1 MTPNYTNA
9 SSRADTTSDLVSA
22 AHSDTPPG
30 ASGSS
35 HALPIALTSLFA
47 ALLAVLGLI
56 PKIDL
61 PLGVPI
67 TLQTLGVMLAGCLL
81 GPKRALQALLLFLL
95 AVALGLPLLSG
106 GRGGLAVFMAPS
118 SGYLLGWPLGA
129 FVTGWLMAWFT
140 QRSAQT
146 QAFTAAW
153 QAFVASAIGGLLVV
167 HVCGVVGLVMIANL
181 SWHQAAW
188 GTLVFVPGDLIKC
201 GLTALVV
208 HTVARGLPDWRLGGV
223 SAH

>member
-1 MTPNYTNA
+1 MSDLDSQINTSSADTTNA
-9 SSRADTTSDLVSA
+9 SSSA
-22 AHSDTPPG
+22 A
-30 ASGSS
+30 
-35 HALPIALTSLFA
+35 ALPIALTSLFA
-47 ALLAVLGLI
+47 ALLVVLGLI

-106 GRGGLAVFMAPS
+106 GRGGLGVFMAPA
-118 SGYLLGWPLGA
+118 SGYLLGWPIGA
-129 FVTGWLMAWFT
+129 WVTGIFMAWLT
-140 QRSAQT
+140 QRQTTHSPHRSAVH
-146 QAFTAAW
+146 
-153 QAFVASAIGGLLVV
+153 AFVASALGGLLMV
-167 HVCGVVGLVMIANL
+167 HVCGVVGLVLIANL
-181 SWHQAAW
+181 SWQQAFV

-201 GLTALVV
+201 AITAMVV

-223 SAH
+223 GAHC